1 MQYETV
7 TRPIYRGV
15 VRSDA
20 NAILLISIDV
30 LKGGSI
36 GSIVKTVLAVVTIRI
51 EEELW
56 MCDITERMVCRHRG
70 GWKWTAACL
79 SQCSSTTAFTE
90 GNNHCMFFFVNLDS
104 SVLFILT
111 HTVLQNTCIE
121 WEFILETRNATRILQ
136 AESKGKGSS
145 QTHSHLTASSG
156 KLTSN
161 ATFFQTE
168 PWHRV
173 QHKNI

>member
-79 SQCSSTTAFTE
+79 SQFSTTTAFTE
-90 GNNHCMFFFVNLDS
+90 GNNHCMSFFCKSWLQCAFHIDAYCTPEHMHRMGIHFRNEKCHKDFTSGIKRQRLEPNSLSFDS
-104 SVLFILT
+104 EL
-111 HTVLQNTCIE
+111 
-121 WEFILETRNATRILQ
+121 R
-136 AESKGKGSS
+136 
-145 QTHSHLTASSG
+145 QTD
-156 KLTSN
+156 K
-161 ATFFQTE
+161 
-168 PWHRV
+168 
-173 QHKNI
+173 